1 MPFLI
6 NSKMKYQPGDKII
19 VLLTEEEGKVLEI
32 MNEKMVL
39 IEVKGVK
46 FPAYTDQIDFPYFKM
61 FSEKRK
67 AEKQKVF
74 IDQVQ
79 KEKIRPKLKG
89 GNGVLLSFLPVFDKD
104 IFDDDVVEKFKLYL
118 INQNETVYN
127 FNYKLMIGGES
138 NFELKNTIDPLSD
151 FYLHDVKFEDLSDS
165 PRFEFEFSLKEPNN
179 NKAPY
184 FETSLKLKAKQL
196 FKKIEDIQVK
206 NEPGFSYLLMD
217 EYPDRVEEERVD
229 LSRLGNAGFRLY
241 DATKIKQNME
251 PARSVVDLH
260 IEKLTDSWKHL
271 SNFEIL
277 TMQLKAFEKYY
288 ELATSHNKL
297 GLTIIHGVG
306 VGKLRDEIH
315 DILRL
320 KKEVK
325 SFINQYSQLYGY
337 GATEIYFEYK

>member
-1 MPFLI
+1 
-6 NSKMKYQPGDKII
+6 MKYQPGDKII

-67 AEKQKVF
+67 AEKKKVF

-79 KEKIRPKLKG
+79 KEKATPKTKE

-104 IFDDDVVEKFKLYL
+104 IFDDDVVEKFKIYL
-118 INQNETVYN
+118 INQNETAYN
-127 FNYKLMIGGES
+127 FTYKLMIGGTS
-138 NFELKNTIDPLSD
+138 DFELKNNIDPLSD
-151 FYLHDVKFEDLSDS
+151 FYLHDVKFEELSDS
-165 PRFEFEFSLKEPNN
+165 PRFEFEFSLKEPDKK
-179 NKAPY
+179 KALY

-196 FKKIEDIQVK
+196 FKKIEEIQLK
-206 NEPGFSYLLMD
+206 NEPGFSYLLLD

-241 DATKIKQNME
+241 DAAKIKQNLE

-260 IEKLTDSWKHL
+260 IEKLTDNWKHL

-277 TMQLKAFEKYY
+277 IMQLKAFEKYY
-288 ELATSHNKL
+288 ELATAHYQPS
-297 GLTIIHGVG
+297 LTVIHGVG

-325 SFINQYSQLYGY
+325 SFVNQYNQLYGY